1 MIILSDSEQ
10 RLFPRTEGWSLVI
23 CVVPRD
29 DEMHAVHQWY
39 RRPTTEDAFGAHE
52 RLEEICHRGLVMLKT
67 VC

>member
-10 RLFPRTEGWSLVI
+10 RLFPRKEGWSLVI

-52 RLEEICHRGLVMLKT
+52 RLERC
-67 VC
+67 